1 MAMKAPLKFIR
12 RDQEGKSDEECLNRR
27 LIKTCTKPEEDFQM
41 KKIINEPDTL
51 VTEMCRG
58 MALAH
63 PELEFLEKYKIM
75 KKKELDSNKV
85 TLISG
90 GGSGH
95 EPAHA
100 GLIGKGM
107 LDAAVCGDVFAS
119 PSQIQVYQ
127 AIRTTANEKGTL
139 LIIKNYSGDI
149 MNFKN
154 AAHMASEDGIPV
166 EYVKVDD
173 DIAVEDS
180 LYTVGRRGVAGTV
193 LVHKIAGAAAEE
205 GRGLKEVKAVAE
217 KAAANVRS
225 IGIALTSC
233 TVPASGSPTFELNED
248 EIEYG
253 VGIHGEPGIKR
264 EKMATADELAQRMI
278 DDLFKDLDVED
289 SSEIAVLVNGFGG
302 TPQQE
307 LYLFNNAVV
316 KILSGKE
323 IRINRTFVGNYM
335 TSIDMAGLSLTVMK
349 LDEELKTLLSL
360 ESHAPAFRVDGS
372 VPPVEYKDADEVE
385 EKRQISFK
393 LETPK
398 EYAVIKNDEVSL
410 ENVIYL
416 VDKMSEVIIEN
427 EVPFCE
433 LDSHA
438 GDGDFGMS
446 VAKGFRQLKREWH
459 PILNQEDLSIGSFLD
474 ACSIVI
480 MEHCG
485 GASGPIW
492 GSAFRAA
499 GKSAGDKNPLTVSD
513 FANMLQEAVDAIQ
526 RTGERS
532 FGRGAE
538 VGDKTLVDALA
549 PCADAWSESAQS
561 GAGLRTAFEKGAEA
575 AVEGAEK
582 TKDIVARMGRAGTVG
597 ERSLGHPD
605 AGAYALGVI
614 FTELV
619 QSLKY

>member
-1 MAMKAPLKFIR
+1 MKKVMNEPEDLVVEMCNGMAM
-12 RDQEGKSDEECLNRR
+12 
-27 LIKTCTKPEEDFQM
+27 
-41 KKIINEPDTL
+41 
-51 VTEMCRG
+51 
-58 MALAH
+58 AH
-63 PELEFLEKYKIM
+63 PELEFMKKYKVM
-75 KKKELDSNKV
+75 KKKDLNEEKV

-100 GLIGKGM
+100 GLVGKGM

-127 AIRTTANEKGTL
+127 AIKATAGKKGAL
-139 LIIKNYSGDI
+139 LVIKNYSGDI

-205 GRGLKEVKAVAE
+205 GRSLKEVKAVAE
-217 KAAANVRS
+217 KAAGNVRS
-225 IGIALTSC
+225 IGFALTSC
-233 TVPASGSPTFELNED
+233 TVPASGSPTFKLADD

-253 VGIHGEPGIKR
+253 VGIHGEPGTRR
-264 EKMATADELAQRMI
+264 EKIVSADELAERMVN
-278 DDLFKDLDVED
+278 DLLKDLKMED
-289 SSEIAVLVNGFGG
+289 SDYSEIAILVNGFGG
-302 TPQQE
+302 TPLQE
-307 LYLFNNAVV
+307 LYLFNHSVTRILADK
-316 KILSGKE
+316 KIQ
-323 IRINRTFVGNYM
+323 INRAFVGNYM
-335 TSIDMAGLSLTVMK
+335 TSIDMAGVSLTVMK
-349 LDEELKTLLSL
+349 LDEELKTLLSS
-360 ESHAPAFRVDGS
+360 ESTAPAFRVDGP
-372 VPPVEYKDADEVE
+372 VPGVVYIDLEEDEETKLVSFEVE
-385 EKRQISFK
+385 TSE
-393 LETPK
+393 EH
-398 EYAVIKNDEVSL
+398 AVIKNDKATL
-410 ENVIYL
+410 GNIIYL
-416 VDKMSEVIIEN
+416 VDKMSDIIIKN

-446 VAKGFRQLKREWH
+446 VSKGFKQLKREWKD
-459 PILNQEDLSIGSFLD
+459 ILSQENLTVGSFLD
-474 ACSIVI
+474 ASSMVI
-480 MEHCG
+480 MEYCG

-499 GKSAGDKNPLTVSD
+499 GKSAQDRTELTVKE
-513 FANMLQEAVDAIQ
+513 FADMLQAAVKGIQ
-526 RTGERS
+526 DTGERS

-538 VGDKTLVDALA
+538 VGDKTLVDALV
-549 PCADAWSESAQS
+549 PCADSWSESAAN
-561 GAGLRTAFEKGAEA
+561 GDDFKTAFQKGAAA

-614 FTELV
+614 FTELSE
-619 QSLKY
+619 SLK